1 LEQVTIFMRKKRPAF
16 GSIRQNNEGAFSEDC
31 VTFVSSNFLLQHY
44 LSSDWPIRWALWLL
58 LVLAA
63 SLFDSPGSAV
73 ELSGGDRTNPTKDAP
88 PISGNPSP
96 SEQINAAR
104 MAPSWRLVRSAGPN
118 GEPGASAILHTVDFE
133 RSDPRLAGLMLRCG
147 KQGIEIIVVVVEP
160 FPPRAQPQIT
170 LRTAGQE
177 FRFDGSI
184 IPTGAGIRL
193 PSDAAG
199 SLIGP
204 WQSAPELEIKVADG
218 GSGFGGVVPLSG
230 LSVALD
236 SLNAECVQK

>member
-1 LEQVTIFMRKKRPAF
+1 MRKKRPAF

-31 VTFVSSNFLLQHY
+31 ATFVSSNFLLQHY
-44 LSSDWPIRWALWLL
+44 LLSDWPIRWSLWLL

-63 SLFDSPGSAV
+63 SLFDSSGSAV
-73 ELSGGDRTNPTKDAP
+73 ELSGGDRTSPTKNTP

-96 SEQINAAR
+96 SEQTNAAR

-147 KQGIEIIVVVVEP
+147 KQGIEIIIVVVEP
-160 FPPRAQPQIT
+160 FPPRARPQIT

-177 FRFDGSI
+177 FRFEGSI

-193 PSDAAG
+193 PSDVAG

-204 WQSAPELEIKVADG
+204 RQSAPELEIKVADR
-218 GSGFGGVVPLSG
+218 GSEFGGVVPLSG
-230 LSVALD
+230 LSAAFD